1 MHFNEGAGSGLIIKS
16 ASAFKIVYMK
26 MKLEEMD
33 RPFMS
38 VTRDGH
44 IKQFFFVLPSIKV
57 AYGLV
62 YVNLLIRLPCRV
74 N

>member
-1 MHFNEGAGSGLIIKS
+1 MRGAGSGQIIKS
-16 ASAFKIVYMK
+16 APAFKIVYMK

-38 VTRDGH
+38 AAREGDIHGQLFCTAQYCT
-44 IKQFFFVLPSIKV
+44 KS

-62 YVNLLIRLPCRV
+62 YVNLLSDCLVLRV